1 MKENKGFAQIIYAI
15 WCVVLVSLAVFF
27 FLAWQNH
34 HRFKHPNVVI
44 AKPALHVDEFPVEGW
59 LLWQEEA
66 VSSPVKGVLKF
77 VNGGK
82 VARVAKG
89 EAIAVIEGD
98 ERKVVWA
105 PKAGYFVPALD
116 GEEGNWNFARVWLD
130 YDNLPKAVKARTV
143 PQGVNV
149 QKGTLIGKVIPLPQA
164 LRCVFYVYLTPKV
177 KENLQKNFLWIR
189 LDEMDVPFRVEVLA
203 KEILGLKARVNIAL
217 TPYFPAHLTI
227 DRKLNLM
234 IYEGRRHGVLL
245 PEESVIFKKGKQGVY
260 VVSKGLATFKEI
272 KGIPMEGNMYFVEEG
287 LLPGEIVI
295 LNGDKAREGRV
306 FLW

>member
-89 EAIAVIEGD
+89 EAIATRSGQVTTRGG
-98 ERKVVWA
+98 WA
-105 PKAGYFVPALD
+105 SARSKTAFIAPSTSSAPMPTSAPTSTKRPA
-116 GEEGNWNFARVWLD
+116 W
-130 YDNLPKAVKARTV
+130 P
-143 PQGVNV
+143 
-149 QKGTLIGKVIPLPQA
+149 I
-164 LRCVFYVYLTPKV
+164 
-177 KENLQKNFLWIR
+177 
-189 LDEMDVPFRVEVLA
+189 
-203 KEILGLKARVNIAL
+203 
-217 TPYFPAHLTI
+217 
-227 DRKLNLM
+227 
-234 IYEGRRHGVLL
+234 
-245 PEESVIFKKGKQGVY
+245 
-260 VVSKGLATFKEI
+260 
-272 KGIPMEGNMYFVEEG
+272 
-287 LLPGEIVI
+287 
-295 LNGDKAREGRV
+295 
-306 FLW
+306 